1 MRGILMRGWRL
12 VIITG
17 NLYWLYLSI
26 KLSSFLM
33 FALWIIGIGGAFY
46 TSTEYEDLRT
56 KDIFM
61 IFLYMLMGYI
71 GLWFLIFGTPNW
83 ILEFFA

>member
-1 MRGILMRGWRL
+1 MRDILIRGWRL
-12 VIITG
+12 GIIIG
-17 NLYWLYLSI
+17 NLYWLYSSI

-33 FALWIIGIGGAFY
+33 FALWIIGIGGSFY
-46 TSTEYEDLRT
+46 TSTEYEYLRT
-56 KDIFM
+56 KDIFL

-83 ILEFFA
+83 ILEFLA